1 MNDIILDKC
10 ILFLY
15 CMLSLVHKELTPE
28 FVMACLSAAVVASL
42 NFSFPDPPFPPVSC
56 FLYALMTLRFPG
68 FALFLPLILY
78 DWKITDLA
86 DTILKLW
93 GCAIDRPFHLSAFS
107 GDSSTG
113 RFSAWRLLILPA
125 AACSIA
131 GFLSFWTESP
141 VFFFLLFGIALAL
154 LLQIRT
160 DRYNRLHWKYQK
172 TRDDDTEIQIL
183 LEEKNQS
190 LRERQDSELYAATLR
205 ERNRIAR
212 EIHDNVG
219 HMLTRSILMVGALK
233 IVHKDP
239 DLDQPL
245 NQLEDTLNQA
255 MNSIRQSVHDLHD
268 SSVNLQ
274 DTLQT
279 LIRDFTYCPVSLQYD
294 MSPEVP
300 REVKYSFIAIIKE
313 ALVNISRHSNATRA
327 DISALEHPGF
337 YQLIISDN
345 GCMKDCKPKTES
357 EGIGLANMESRVRS
371 LNGMI
376 QFQKKN
382 GFRIYITVPKKKGS
396 YYESA
401 ADR

>member
-78 DWKITDLA
+78 DWKITD
-86 DTILKLW
+86 
-93 GCAIDRPFHLSAFS
+93 
-107 GDSSTG
+107 TG
-113 RFSAWRLLILPA
+113 SFSAWRLLIFPA
-125 AACSIA
+125 ASCSIA
-131 GFLSFWTESP
+131 GFLSFGTEAP

-190 LRERQDSELYAATLR
+190 LRERQDSELYTATLR

-345 GCMKDCKPKTES
+345 GCIKDCKPKTES